1 MNGTK
6 AIWLIAIVLLGAA
19 VALALLPA
27 PSMTPSLRTELM
39 RAEDIAVER
48 RPAPVDAAASS
59 EPTAGARPAAAAAG
73 APATAPAAA
82 PSAAPTAAPTKP
94 PRPAVVRSPDAVDL
108 GMDQVIAHATV
119 LAGNIVPKKDEKTGE
134 SYLLADD
141 RYEIRGAGTEEE
153 PYRVSWECLASASK
167 TFLPRL
173 NEFEIPQRVA
183 LLNGKW
189 LRIDGFLTFP
199 LMVAESKEVSIM
211 LNQWDGCCIG
221 VPPTAYDAIEV
232 KLRTPAKRT
241 SAHALFS
248 YGGAKG
254 KMRVDPY
261 IEQRFLSGLY
271 VLDDAS
277 LLTNIQPE
285 F

>member
-1 MNGTK
+1 MTGTK

-27 PSMTPSLRTELM
+27 PSMTPTLRTELT

-48 RPAPVDAAASS
+48 RPAPTDASQPANAAAA
-59 EPTAGARPAAAAAG
+59 PGGNAVAPPVTAGAPIA
-73 APATAPAAA
+73 
-82 PSAAPTAAPTKP
+82 SAKP

-141 RYEIRGAGTEEE
+141 RYEIRGAGTEDE

-173 NEFEIPQRVA
+173 NEFEIPQRIA

-189 LRIDGFLTFP
+189 LRIDGFLAFP
-199 LMVAESKEVSIM
+199 LMVAESKEVMIM

-248 YGGAKG
+248 YGGATG

-261 IEQRFLSGLY
+261 IEQRFLGGLY

-285 F
+285 L